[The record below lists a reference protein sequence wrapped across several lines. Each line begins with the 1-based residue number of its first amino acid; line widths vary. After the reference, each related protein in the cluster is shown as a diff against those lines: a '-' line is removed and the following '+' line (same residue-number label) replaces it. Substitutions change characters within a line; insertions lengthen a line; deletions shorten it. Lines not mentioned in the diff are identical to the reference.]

1 MIPIAIYEGVY
12 YRTGVYSLNP
22 LIVGS
27 VVTSVITFIKNR
39 LVHKSVN
46 RATSI
51 RSIVLIVADLLI
63 CAMLVLL
70 YHLASLKEVSLSLF
84 LGIDIGIYFGFNLLK
99 ELSKGWSRFGIN
111 VHCTI
116 LNYNALLLL
125 QRMLLRTFS
134 GLSVLLIM
142 ANYLS
147 NFVSLFNY
155 DSTIIGYIIVPF
167 LGYRSFK
174 RCISEA
180 NSFSLH
186 LSLLLCL
193 IAINTGNVA
202 GGCLLVLM
210 MPPFPS
216 SPYLAILSIFQIP
229 AKATH
234 KNECLYQ
241 IFYGFCTTIG
251 LCLHFLS
258 LGTLELSMVFGLPI
272 YFPCLPTETEGY
284 EVKGA

>member
-1 MIPIAIYEGVY
+1 M
-12 YRTGVYSLNP
+12 
-22 LIVGS
+22 
-27 VVTSVITFIKNR
+27 
-39 LVHKSVN
+39 
-46 RATSI
+46 
-51 RSIVLIVADLLI
+51 
-63 CAMLVLL
+63 
-70 YHLASLKEVSLSLF
+70 KEASLSLF
-84 LGIDIGIYFGFNLLK
+84 LGIDIGIYFGCNLLK

-116 LNYNALLLL
+116 VNYNALLLL
-125 QRMLLRTFS
+125 QRILLRALS

-142 ANYLS
+142 TNYLS

-155 DSTIIGYIIVPF
+155 DSGIIGYIIVPF

-180 NSFSLH
+180 TSFSLH

-193 IAINTGNVA
+193 IAINTGNAA

-216 SPYLAILSIFQIP
+216 NPYLAVLSIFQIP

-234 KNECLYQ
+234 KNECSYQ
-241 IFYGFCTTIG
+241 IF
-251 LCLHFLS
+251 
-258 LGTLELSMVFGLPI
+258 
-272 YFPCLPTETEGY
+272 
-284 EVKGA
+284 